1 MVQDLA
7 NVCQIVWVGR
17 LGGCLASYSSRLLQ
31 ELYLAIRILFGRR
44 LALGSIIAASMILAF
59 DNPRVKIHPYYYLY
73 SSMMLQLPTYQ
84 YFSTYILVPNL
95 RTYVSADDSRTV
107 NGRTGSV
114 FLFFIPHPVRQY
126 VVVVARYVHTYVR
139 TQRDFH
145 PTIIK
150 AKDSNQNHRMRQP
163 DRTNATR
170 FQIKAQL
177 WQ

>member
-1 MVQDLA
+1 MCVRL
-7 NVCQIVWVGR
+7 CGWGGWVGVWR
-17 LGGCLASYSSRLLQ
+17 PIRRDCYRNCIWRYVFCSVDVWRWDRSSLHRW
-31 ELYLAIRILFGRR
+31 YLHLTIPAWR
-44 LALGSIIAASMILAF
+44 SIHIIIIF
-59 DNPRVKIHPYYYLY
+59 Y
-73 SSMMLQLPTYQ
+73 SSMMLQLPTYR
-84 YFSTYILVPNL
+84 YFSTYILVPHV

-170 FQIKAQL
+170 FQIKAQR